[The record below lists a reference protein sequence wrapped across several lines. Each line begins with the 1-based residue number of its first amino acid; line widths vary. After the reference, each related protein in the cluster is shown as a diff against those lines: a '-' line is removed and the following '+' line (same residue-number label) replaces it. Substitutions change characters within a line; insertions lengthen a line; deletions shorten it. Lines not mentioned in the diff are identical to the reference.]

1 MLRRRHLAQAQAP
14 REAERRKEA
23 DEGGRTDRDP
33 ASSVPGGAQG
43 GGMTAATET
52 RERAQARREQ
62 ELVAAAD
69 KGARAFYAAAG
80 YGRLLGIVGATVVIG
95 LVAQHLLRQQNFL
108 LGSLMV
114 FLAVFVISTIGS
126 AMPRGVRNRA
136 RNEAKGL
143 RKSGARLL
151 KRNRSKLTDPAAA
164 EVQSALD
171 GVGAALDTRAGM
183 PALQARQTLDAAL
196 DKHLAYARKSAAR
209 EYTESIG
216 GAILVALLLRAFVFE
231 PFHIP
236 SGSMI
241 PTLLVGDFIF
251 VNKMAYGLRIP
262 FTDPSHVHKIGERA
276 PKRGDVVVFIVPQH
290 PDVDYVKR
298 VVGLPGDHIEIR
310 ENVVYING
318 VEQKREYLGEHRYTE
333 HSEYTDTD
341 IEVTT
346 DEYIEDLD
354 GVRHPVLQRKDAGF
368 ARNMSFV
375 VDPGRLF
382 MMGDNRDNSAD
393 SRVEGGIGQIPFSY
407 VKGRASIIW
416 ISFGGRAGI
425 RFERIFRAVH

>member
-1 MLRRRHLAQAQAP
+1 MNTAKERAASVKREERD
-14 REAERRKEA
+14 REA
-23 DEGGRTDRDP
+23 
-33 ASSVPGGAQG
+33 
-43 GGMTAATET
+43 
-52 RERAQARREQ
+52 

-69 KGARAFYAAAG
+69 RGARDFYKVSG
-80 YGRLLGIVGATVVIG
+80 YGRLLAIAGGAAA
-95 LVAQHLLRQQNFL
+95 LALFAQWKLRHQDYLF
-108 LGSLMV
+108 GS
-114 FLAVFVISTIGS
+114 LAVFAAIFVLSMIGS
-126 AMPRGVRNRA
+126 AMPYGVRKRA
-136 RNEAKGL
+136 RNEAKSVRRSAVRML
-143 RKSGARLL
+143 RRHRARI
-151 KRNRSKLTDPAAA
+151 SDAAAA
-164 EVQSALD
+164 EVERGITGVDEALK
-171 GVGAALDTRAGM
+171 GSRTGTAALEARA
-183 PALQARQTLDAAL
+183 RLDASL
-196 DKHLAYARKSAAR
+196 DQHLAFARKSAAR

-251 VNKMAYGLRIP
+251 VNKMAYGLRVP

-310 ENVVYING
+310 DNVVYVNG
-318 VEQKREYLGEHRYTE
+318 VEQKRTFVGEYTYSE
-333 HSEYTDTD
+333 HSEFTDAD
-341 IEVTT
+341 IEVSTY
-346 DEYIEDLD
+346 EYVENLD
-354 GVRHPVLQRKDAGF
+354 GVRHPVLQRKDTGF

-375 VDPGRLF
+375 VDEGRLF